1 MSESGTRSGIGTN
14 DRDQRAV
21 QDILDFCDRGARLV
35 ARGHDAF
42 ESDEMLRL
50 AAEALAQRVGEAVS
64 RLSKAFQDQHPA
76 VPWRAMRGMRN
87 LVVHDYGRIDDRV
100 VWNTLTIDFPTLAKE
115 LRGSVVEP

>member
-1 MSESGTRSGIGTN
+1 MSECGTRSGLGTN

-21 QDILDFCDRGARLV
+21 QDILDFCEQAARLV
-35 ARGHDAF
+35 ARRHDAF

-76 VPWRAMRGMRN
+76 VPWRAMRGMCN

-100 VWNTLTIDFPTLAKE
+100 VWNTLTLDFPTLAEE
-115 LRGSVVEP
+115 LRGTAIEP